1 MSKCRFYLAMAALAD
16 ALGTPAAHAEDVMT
30 QQQAVGYFASLEA
43 LGERC
48 VTEVPSLQPAIAKM
62 WTEGF
67 DAPTGQWVAEM
78 RKGSEYAT
86 ALAKART
93 EGDAE
98 WKKTSGRKRL
108 LSCQA
113 LFGEGETRSQA
124 GRELREMDETGPRTR
139 PVAAPAR

>member
-1 MSKCRFYLAMAALAD
+1 
-16 ALGTPAAHAEDVMT
+16 
-30 QQQAVGYFASLEA
+30 
-43 LGERC
+43 
-48 VTEVPSLQPAIAKM
+48 M
-62 WTEGF
+62 WSEGF

-98 WKKTSGRKRL
+98 WKKTSERKRL
-108 LSCQA
+108 LSCLA